1 MENEIELFYLL
12 YKDILM
18 KIKHKKYRYMD
29 ETEYLN
35 VAIFEGNGVRKGNQI
50 YWKEILLRAHY
61 AAITSL
67 MRNERWVEGIALSIK
82 NKNYILFASSL
93 RGFLESVADSYY
105 SLLNSPF
112 DIAANF
118 KNIKLA
124 IEGKLEN
131 PFFMADKL
139 EESLIHFQHAK
150 KGGKKTFFYNQAL
163 YTSEY
168 IKNFD
173 KYSGIKTKNLYKI
186 LCEVVHPAEDSVN
199 CFTTFLETGTSRYA
213 ITDLEL
219 DEQNINEVLV
229 TYDKEISQ
237 LLKMSIS
244 PPFIC
249 LKILNL
255 FEFESV
261 ESDYL
266 NGCMIND
273 LLEDD
278 VWKKILNLKEKSFE
292 K

>member
-1 MENEIELFYLL
+1 MESKIESFHLL

-18 KIKHKKYRYMD
+18 KMKHKKYCYMN
-29 ETEYLN
+29 EMEYLN
-35 VAIFEGNGVRKGNQI
+35 VALFEENGVRKGNQI

-61 AAITSL
+61 VAITSL
-67 MRNERWVEGIALSIK
+67 MRNERWIEGITLSIK

-112 DIAANF
+112 NIVANF

-124 IEGKLEN
+124 IEGKLEK
-131 PFFMADKL
+131 PFFMDDTLK
-139 EESLIHFQHAK
+139 ENLIHFQHAK
-150 KGGKKTFFYNQAL
+150 KGGKNTFSYNQAL
-163 YTSEY
+163 HTSEY
-168 IKNFD
+168 IKKFD
-173 KYSGIKTKNLYKI
+173 EYSGIKTKNLYKI

-199 CFTTFLETGTSRYA
+199 CFTSFLEIENSRYA

-255 FEFESV
+255 FDFEAV

-266 NGCMIND
+266 NGCMIHD

-278 VWKKILNLKEKSFE
+278 VWKSILNLKEESFE